1 VPASEAELIE
11 RYLLNAGAERNDVIL
26 GIGDDAALLRA
37 PADQELVVTTDAL
50 IEGAHFLPGASAHS
64 LGHRALAINLSDLAA
79 MGAEPAWALASL
91 VLPAGDEDWL
101 RDFAAGFG
109 ALARS
114 RGVALVGGNLSRG
127 PLSIT
132 VQLTGFAPSGTA
144 MRRSGGRPGDWL
156 FVSGTLG
163 DARAGRLLGTSESAV
178 PVLQS
183 GQLQALRRRFE
194 YPTPRTELGL
204 ALRAVASAC
213 MDLSDGLLA
222 DLPRLATAS
231 GCSAQLRI
239 ADLPLS
245 APLKALCGAQAWQQ
259 ALQGGE
265 DYELLFSV
273 PEHRVATIAALAAR
287 LELPLSACG
296 RLQSG
301 TGVELLGEAGV
312 IQFSASSFDHFAAL
326 P

>member
-1 VPASEAELIE
+1 VPASEADLIE
-11 RYLLNAGAERNDVIL
+11 RYLRRAGAARADVIL

-37 PADQELVVTTDAL
+37 PAHQELVVTTDAL

-91 VLPAGDEDWL
+91 VLPEADEAWL
-101 RDFAAGFG
+101 QEFALGFG
-109 ALARS
+109 ALARAHS
-114 RGVALVGGNLSRG
+114 VALVGGNLSRG

-132 VQLTGFAPSGTA
+132 LQLTGFVPPGTA
-144 MRRSGGRPGDWL
+144 LRRSGGRPGDWL

-163 DARAGRLLGTSESAV
+163 DARAGRLLGELEPADGTIDSE
-178 PVLQS
+178 QR
-183 GQLQALRRRFE
+183 QALQRRFE
-194 YPTPRTELGL
+194 YPRARL
-204 ALRAVASAC
+204 ALGQAIRGVASAC
-213 MDLSDGLLA
+213 LDISDGLLA
-222 DLPRLATAS
+222 DLPRLAEAS
-231 GCSAQLRI
+231 GCAAELRI

-245 APLKALCGAQAWQQ
+245 QPLQALCGAQAWQQ

-273 PEHRVATIAALAAR
+273 PEVHVATISALAAR

-296 RLQSG
+296 RLHSG
-301 TGVELLGEAGV
+301 SGVTLVGNSGV
-312 IQFSASSFDHFAAL
+312 IQFSASSFDHFSAS

>member
-1 VPASEAELIE
+1 MPASEADLIE
-11 RYLLNAGAERNDVIL
+11 RYLRGAGAERADVIL

-37 PADQELVVTTDAL
+37 PAHQELVVTTDAL
-50 IEGAHFLPGASAHS
+50 IEGAHFLPGAPAHS
-64 LGHRALAINLSDLAA
+64 LGHRALAVNLSDLAA

-91 VLPAGDEDWL
+91 VLPEADEAWL

-114 RGVALVGGNLSRG
+114 CGVALVGGNLSRG

-132 VQLTGFAPSGTA
+132 IQLTGFVPPGTA
-144 MRRSGGRPGDWL
+144 LRRGGGGPGDWL

-163 DARAGRLLGTSESAV
+163 DARAGRLLGMAEPDARVLV
-178 PVLQS
+178 PAQRQTL
-183 GQLQALRRRFE
+183 LRRFE
-194 YPTPRTELGL
+194 YPSARIALGQ
-204 ALRAVASAC
+204 ALRGVASAC

-222 DLPRLATAS
+222 DLPRLAAAS
-231 GCSAQLRI
+231 GCAADLRV

-245 APLKALCGAQAWQQ
+245 APLRALCGAQAWRQ

-273 PEHRVATIAALAAR
+273 PAVRAPAISALAAK

-296 RLQSG
+296 QLRSG
-301 TGVELLGEAGV
+301 SGVALLGDSGV
-312 IQFSASSFDHFAAL
+312 IQFSASSFDHFAAS